1 MKPISRIGIG
11 SLSILQFV
19 LAVVIFISAAYLS
32 ANYFKVWDFSKDED
46 YTLSDLTEKI
56 LAKKPLSERPDPV
69 QIIVAFRKNSPY
81 FQRVRRTTEEFAR
94 KSNGNIEVTFLDPI
108 REPSAASRFAS
119 TYGLTLNTDL
129 ILIDARPKGSSIPDP
144 NLTRFLSL
152 EDLIIFRTDQSQQ
165 RRPVGFQI
173 EDRLATALLSIA
185 EGAPR
190 KLYFL
195 ADKSPVETGSTESP
209 WTMLADTLLRQNLIL
224 EPLNLSD
231 IQTIPSDAEGV
242 VLVAPSYDLDDREL
256 AMLDAYWERPGSAIL
271 TILDPKHRPTRLRAF
286 LRRHGVTPDNDRLV
300 SVQNGRSINQVPA
313 TFSSFAGVNEGLA
326 GQATTLEGPTCSLS
340 VRESAEDLNSQNIF
354 PFKLLIASP
363 NFWGETRFQEV
374 GTLPEFN
381 PAEDRKDPKGLA
393 TAAAVIVGNAQ
404 SDEAAEGASRM
415 VVIANSHFLHPERA
429 REEQIDFVKNSV
441 NWLIGREEL
450 VGVGPRGLRTY
461 KLNLVGPE
469 VSFLNN
475 LILFFLPAGLLVLG
489 GLVWSNRRA

>member
-11 SLSILQFV
+11 SLSFV
-19 LAVVIFISAAYLS
+19 QLALAVVIFLSLAYLS
-32 ANYFKVWDFSKDED
+32 ANYFKVWDHTKDQD
-46 YTLSDLTEKI
+46 YTLSDLSQKI
-56 LAKKPLSERPDPV
+56 LAKDSLAKREDPV
-69 QIIVAFRKNSPY
+69 QITVAFRKSSPY
-81 FQRVRRTTEEFAR
+81 FQRVRRSVEEFVR
-94 KSNGNIEVTFLDPI
+94 ESKGNLAVKLLDPVSD
-108 REPSAASRFAS
+108 PDAASRFAS

-129 ILIDARPKGSSIPDP
+129 ILIDARPKGSSAPDP

-152 EDLIIFRTDQSQQ
+152 EDLIIFRTDQNNQ

-173 EDRLATALLSIA
+173 EDRIATALLSIA

-231 IQTIPSDAEGV
+231 VQTLPTDAEGV

-256 AMLDAYWERPGSAIL
+256 AMLDEYWERPGSSIL
-271 TILDPKHRPTRLRAF
+271 AILDPKHRPTRLRAF
-286 LRRHGVTPDNDRLV
+286 LRRHGITPNNDRLV
-300 SVQNGRSINQVPA
+300 SVQTGRSINQVP
-313 TFSSFAGVNEGLA
+313 TVFTSFAGVNEGLA
-326 GQATTLEGPTCSLS
+326 GQSTTFDGPTCSLT
-340 VRESAEDLNSQNIF
+340 VRESAEDLNAQNIF
-354 PFKLLIASP
+354 PINLAIASAS
-363 NFWGETRFQEV
+363 FWGETRFQAV
-374 GTLPEFN
+374 GVLPEFDS
-381 PAEDRKDPKGLA
+381 AEDRRNEQGLPL
-393 TAAAVIVGNAQ
+393 AAAVIVGDAT
-404 SDEAAEGASRM
+404 SDEAAAAASRM
-415 VVIANSHFLHPERA
+415 VVIANSHFLHPDRA

-469 VSFLNN
+469 VSFVNN
-475 LILFFLPAGLLVLG
+475 LVLFFLPAALLLLG